1 MLAFKNLGI
10 RFGGNQAVDNV
21 SGSLAPG
28 KITAII
34 GPNGA
39 GKTTFFNMLSGFYK
53 PTSGV
58 VTLDDQPISGRPTH
72 EVVGRGVAR
81 TFQTT
86 TLYKNLSALENAV
99 LGHRVRTRA
108 GLWDALLRSGREQHD
123 ESVSIKA
130 AHYALTRVGLDHKAH
145 LIAGSL
151 SQEEQ
156 KRVSIASALATNPS
170 ILLLDEPAGGL
181 NPEETA
187 KLMRLIR
194 ELVTGGLTV
203 ALIEHKMSLVMGL
216 ADHIMVLHHGQL
228 IAEGTPAQVSQNP
241 AVITAYLG
249 THGSGGQHGQQA
261 QAGNPPTN
269 NPPNNNQNG
278 AA

>member
-1 MLAFKNLGI
+1 MLAFERLGI
-10 RFGGNQAVDNV
+10 RFGGNQAVQDV

-58 VTLDDQPISGRPTH
+58 VTLDGSPISGRPTH
-72 EVVGRGVAR
+72 EVVARGVAR

-99 LGHRVRTRA
+99 LGHRVRTKA
-108 GLWDALLRSGREQHD
+108 GLLDALLRSGQEQRDERE
-123 ESVSIKA
+123 SLKA
-130 AHYALTRVGLDHKAH
+130 AQHALERVGLGKKGHITAS
-145 LIAGSL
+145 LL

-156 KRVSIASALATNPS
+156 KRVSIASALATQPS

-181 NPEETA
+181 NPEETGQ
-187 KLMRLIR
+187 LMGLIR
-194 ELVTGGLTV
+194 ELVGTGLTV
-203 ALIEHKMSLVMGL
+203 ALIEHKMNLVMGL
-216 ADHIMVLHHGQL
+216 ADQVMVLHHGQL
-228 IAEGTPAQVSQNP
+228 IAQGPPAEVSRNP

-249 THGSGGQHGQQA
+249 SHGGGGQHGQSQA
-261 QAGNPPTN
+261 EAR
-269 NPPNNNQNG
+269 
-278 AA
+278 A

>member
-1 MLAFKNLGI
+1 MLAFDKLGI
-10 RFGGNQAVDNV
+10 RFGGNQAVEDV

-28 KITAII
+28 QITAII

-58 VTLDDQPISGRPTH
+58 VTLDGKALSGRPTH
-72 EVVGRGVAR
+72 EVVARGVAR

-99 LGHRVRTRA
+99 LGHRVRTKA
-108 GLWDALLRSGREQHD
+108 GLLDALLRTGRERHD
-123 ESVSIKA
+123 EQDSLKA
-130 AHYALTRVGLDHKAH
+130 AHHALSRVGLDSKAH
-145 LIAGSL
+145 TLASLL

-187 KLMRLIR
+187 RLMALIR
-194 ELVTGGLTV
+194 ELVGGGLTV
-203 ALIEHKMSLVMGL
+203 ALIEHKMNLVMNL
-216 ADHIMVLHHGQL
+216 ADTVMVLHHGQL
-228 IAEGTPAQVSQNP
+228 IAEGSPATVSQNP
-241 AVITAYLG
+241 AVIAAYLG
-249 THGSGGQHGQQA
+249 THGSGGQHGHKA
-261 QAGNPPTN
+261 ESA
-269 NPPNNNQNG
+269 
-278 AA
+278 